1 MKQIRNASRRRV
13 LLAASATLGATLL
26 GLPAGAWARTL
37 DEIIASKKIVFGVNP
52 TLPPLGIFNDK
63 NEIDGFD
70 VEVANKIGELLGV
83 KTEIVQ
89 VGSPDRIP
97 FVSSGKIDAVLG
109 AMTITPERQKVIDF
123 TVPVH
128 TEVLG
133 VLTTKS
139 KTYKDWMEL
148 NDPSV
153 RLVEVRGATPVK
165 LVQEKLPKAQLL
177 LLDNYPDAVRAIA
190 QGRADAMIDVMDFM
204 TEHTRKHKVDWRI
217 VDAPIEVYFCAIGVQ
232 KGNDAL
238 REKLSGAIKQLHANG
253 FIDERWKKWFG
264 GPMLHDPR
272 TAPGYNSK

>member
-1 MKQIRNASRRRV
+1 MKQTHFAARRT
-13 LLAASATLGATLL
+13 LLVVGSLAVGSTLLCLSVPASAH
-26 GLPAGAWARTL
+26 TL
-37 DEIIASKKIVFGVNP
+37 DEVMTSKKLVVGVNP

-70 VEVANKIGELLGV
+70 VEIARKLGELLGV
-83 KTEIVQ
+83 KVEIVQ

-97 FVSSGKIDAVLG
+97 FVSSGKIDAALG
-109 AMTITPERQKVIDF
+109 AMTITAERQKVIDF
-123 TVPVH
+123 TVPLH

-139 KTYKDWMEL
+139 KPYKDYMDL
-148 NDPSV
+148 NDPAV

-204 TEHTRKHKVDWRI
+204 TEHTAKHKIDWRI
-217 VDAPIEVYFCAIGVQ
+217 VDAPIDVYFCAVGVQ

-238 REKLSGAIKQLHANG
+238 REKLSGAIKELHRNG
-253 FIDERWKKWFG
+253 YVDERWKKWFG
-264 GPMLHDPR
+264 SPMLHDPR
-272 TAPGYNSK
+272 TAPTYK

>member
-1 MKQIRNASRRRV
+1 MKQIRNVNRRRV
-13 LLAASATLGATLL
+13 LLAASAMLGATLM
-26 GLPAGAWARTL
+26 GLSSGAFGRSL
-37 DEIIASKKIVFGVNP
+37 DEIVASKKIVFGVNP

-70 VEVANKIGELLGV
+70 VDVANKIGEVLGL

-139 KTYKDWMEL
+139 KPYKNWMEL
-148 NDPSV
+148 NDPAV
-153 RLVEVRGATPVK
+153 KLVEVRGATPVK

-204 TEHTRKHKVDWRI
+204 TEHTRKHKIDWRI

-232 KGNDAL
+232 KGSDAL
-238 REKLSGAIKQLHANG
+238 REKLSGAIKQLHASG
-253 FIDERWKKWFG
+253 YIDERWKKWFG

-272 TAPGYNSK
+272 TAPGYK

>member
-1 MKQIRNASRRRV
+1 MKHLGNTARRT
-13 LLAASATLGATLL
+13 LLAGTAAALGMALL
-26 GLPAGAWARTL
+26 GLTPAVSARTL
-37 DEIIASKKIVFGVNP
+37 DEIMASKKLVIGVNP
-52 TLPPLGIFNDK
+52 TLPPLGIFNDR

-70 VEVANKIGELLGV
+70 VDVAKKLGEMLGL

-97 FVSSGKIDAVLG
+97 FVNSGKIDAVLG
-109 AMTITPERQKVIDF
+109 AMTITAERQKVIDF
-123 TVPVH
+123 TVPLH

-139 KTYKDWMEL
+139 KPYKDYMEL
-148 NDPSV
+148 NDPAV

-177 LLDNYPDAVRAIA
+177 LLDNYPDAVRTIA

-204 TEHTRKHKVDWRI
+204 TEHTAKHKIDWRI
-217 VDAPIEVYFCAIGVQ
+217 VEAPIDVYFCAIGVQ

-238 REKLSGAIKQLHANG
+238 REKLSASIKELHRNG
-253 FIDERWKKWFG
+253 YVDERWKKWFG

-272 TAPGYNSK
+272 TAPTYK

>member
-1 MKQIRNASRRRV
+1 MKHIRNAARRTFLAV
-13 LLAASATLGATLL
+13 ASLAIGSALLSLSVPAS
-26 GLPAGAWARTL
+26 ARTL
-37 DEIIASKKIVFGVNP
+37 DEIVASKKLVVGVNP

-70 VEVANKIGELLGV
+70 VDVARKLGELLGV

-109 AMTITPERQKVIDF
+109 AMTITAERQKVIDF
-123 TVPVH
+123 TVPLH

-139 KTYKDWMEL
+139 KPYKDYMDL
-148 NDPSV
+148 NDPAV
-153 RLVEVRGATPVK
+153 KLVEVRGATPVK

-204 TEHTRKHKVDWRI
+204 TEHTAKHKVDWRI
-217 VDAPIEVYFCAIGVQ
+217 VDAPIDVYFCGIGVQ

-238 REKLSGAIKQLHANG
+238 REKLSAAVKELHRNG
-253 FIDERWKKWFG
+253 YVDERWKKWFG

-272 TAPGYNSK
+272 TAPSYK

>member
-1 MKQIRNASRRRV
+1 MKQIRNMARRT
-13 LLAASATLGATLL
+13 LLVAGSLALSSTLL
-26 GLPAGAWARTL
+26 GLPASASARTL
-37 DEIIASKKIVFGVNP
+37 DEILTSKKIVIGVNP

-70 VEVANKIGELLGV
+70 VDVARKLGELLGV

-109 AMTITPERQKVIDF
+109 AMTITAERQKVIDF
-123 TVPVH
+123 TVPLH

-133 VLTTKS
+133 VLTTKA
-139 KTYKDWMEL
+139 KPYKDWMEL
-148 NDPSV
+148 NNPAV
-153 RLVEVRGATPVK
+153 RLVEVRGSTPVK
-165 LVQEKLPKAQLL
+165 LAQEKLPKAQLL

-204 TEHTRKHKVDWRI
+204 TEHTAKHKVDWRI
-217 VDAPIEVYFCAIGVQ
+217 VDAPIDVYFCAVGVQ

-238 REKLSGAIKQLHANG
+238 REKLSGAIKELHRNG
-253 FIDERWKKWFG
+253 YVDERWKKWFG

-272 TAPGYNSK
+272 TAPTYK

>member
-1 MKQIRNASRRRV
+1 MKQIRNANRRRM
-13 LLAASATLGATLL
+13 LLATSAMLGTTML
-26 GLPAGAWARTL
+26 GLPGITSARTL
-37 DEIIASKKIVFGVNP
+37 EEIVASKKIVFGVNP

-70 VEVANKIGELLGV
+70 VDVARKIGEVLGV

-139 KTYKDWMEL
+139 KPYKNWMEL
-148 NDPSV
+148 NDPAV
-153 RLVEVRGATPVK
+153 KLVEVRGATPVK

-217 VDAPIEVYFCAIGVQ
+217 VDTPIEVYFCAIGVQ

-253 FIDERWKKWFG
+253 YIDERWKKWFG

-272 TAPGYNSK
+272 TAPGYK

>member
-1 MKQIRNASRRRV
+1 MKRIRNAARRT
-13 LLAASATLGATLL
+13 LLVAGSLAIGSTLL
-26 GLPAGAWARTL
+26 GLSASASARTL
-37 DEIIASKKIVFGVNP
+37 DEIVASKKLVVGVNP

-70 VEVANKIGELLGV
+70 VDVARKLGELLGV

-109 AMTITPERQKVIDF
+109 AMTITAERQKVIDF
-123 TVPVH
+123 TVPLH

-139 KTYKDWMEL
+139 KPYKDYMDL
-148 NDPSV
+148 NDPAV
-153 RLVEVRGATPVK
+153 KLVEVRGSTPVK

-204 TEHTRKHKVDWRI
+204 TEHTAKHKVDWRI
-217 VDAPIEVYFCAIGVQ
+217 VDAPIDVYFCGIGVQ

-238 REKLSGAIKQLHANG
+238 REKLSAAVKELHRNG
-253 FIDERWKKWFG
+253 YVDERWKKWFG

-272 TAPGYNSK
+272 SAPSYK

>member
-1 MKQIRNASRRRV
+1 MKHLGNTARRT
-13 LLAASATLGATLL
+13 LLAGTSAALGMALL
-26 GLPAGAWARTL
+26 GLTPAVSARTL
-37 DEIIASKKIVFGVNP
+37 DEIMASKKLVIGVNP
-52 TLPPLGIFNDK
+52 TLPPLGIFNDR

-70 VEVANKIGELLGV
+70 VDVAKKLGEMLGL

-97 FVSSGKIDAVLG
+97 FVNSGKIDAVLG
-109 AMTITPERQKVIDF
+109 AMTITAERQKVIDF
-123 TVPVH
+123 TVPLH

-139 KTYKDWMEL
+139 KPYKDYMEL
-148 NDPSV
+148 NDPAV

-204 TEHTRKHKVDWRI
+204 TEHTAKHKIDWRI
-217 VDAPIEVYFCAIGVQ
+217 VEAPIDVYFCAIGVQ

-238 REKLSGAIKQLHANG
+238 REKLSASIKELHRNG
-253 FIDERWKKWFG
+253 YVDERWKKWFG

-272 TAPGYNSK
+272 TAPTYK

>member
-1 MKQIRNASRRRV
+1 MKQIRNMARRT
-13 LLAASATLGATLL
+13 LLVAGSLALGSTLL
-26 GLPAGAWARTL
+26 GLPASASARTL
-37 DEIIASKKIVFGVNP
+37 DEIVASKKIVIGVNP

-70 VEVANKIGELLGV
+70 VDVARKLGELLGV

-109 AMTITPERQKVIDF
+109 AMTITAERQKVIDF
-123 TVPVH
+123 TVPLH

-133 VLTTKS
+133 VLTTKA
-139 KTYKDWMEL
+139 KPYKNWMEL
-148 NDPSV
+148 DDPAV
-153 RLVEVRGATPVK
+153 RLVEVRGSTPVK
-165 LVQEKLPKAQLL
+165 LAQEKLPKAQLL

-204 TEHTRKHKVDWRI
+204 TEHTAKHKVDWRI
-217 VDAPIEVYFCAIGVQ
+217 VDAPIDVYFCAVGVQ

-238 REKLSGAIKQLHANG
+238 REKLSGAIKELHRNG
-253 FIDERWKKWFG
+253 YVDERWKKWFG

-272 TAPGYNSK
+272 TAPTYK

>member
-1 MKQIRNASRRRV
+1 MKQTHFAARRT
-13 LLAASATLGATLL
+13 LLVVGSLAVGSTLLCLSVPASAH
-26 GLPAGAWARTL
+26 TL
-37 DEIIASKKIVFGVNP
+37 DEVMTSKKLVVGVNP

-70 VEVANKIGELLGV
+70 VEIARKLGELLGV
-83 KTEIVQ
+83 KVEIVQ

-109 AMTITPERQKVIDF
+109 AMTITAERQKVIDF
-123 TVPVH
+123 TVPLH

-139 KTYKDWMEL
+139 KPYKDYMDL
-148 NDPSV
+148 NDPAV

-204 TEHTRKHKVDWRI
+204 TEHTAKHKIDWRI
-217 VDAPIEVYFCAIGVQ
+217 VDAPIDVYFCAVGVQ

-238 REKLSGAIKQLHANG
+238 REKLNGAIKELHRNG
-253 FIDERWKKWFG
+253 YVDERWKKWFG
-264 GPMLHDPR
+264 SPMLHDPR
-272 TAPGYNSK
+272 TAPTYK

>member
-1 MKQIRNASRRRV
+1 MKHIRNAARRT
-13 LLAASATLGATLL
+13 LLAGAALALGSAML
-26 GLPAGAWARTL
+26 GLPVAVSARTL
-37 DEIIASKKIVFGVNP
+37 DEIVASKKLVIGVNP

-70 VEVANKIGELLGV
+70 VDIAKKLGEVLGV

-109 AMTITPERQKVIDF
+109 AMTITAERQKVIDF
-123 TVPVH
+123 TVPLH

-133 VLTTKS
+133 VLTTKA
-139 KTYKDWMEL
+139 KPYKDYMEL
-148 NDPSV
+148 NDPAV

-204 TEHTRKHKVDWRI
+204 TEHTAKYKIDWRI
-217 VDAPIEVYFCAIGVQ
+217 VDAPIDVYFCAIGVQ

-238 REKLSGAIKQLHANG
+238 REKLSAAVKELHRNG
-253 FIDERWKKWFG
+253 YVDERWKKWFG

-272 TAPGYNSK
+272 SAPTYK

>member
-1 MKQIRNASRRRV
+1 MKRIRNAARRTFV
-13 LLAASATLGATLL
+13 VAGSLAIGSVLL
-26 GLPAGAWARTL
+26 GLSVSVSARTL
-37 DEIIASKKIVFGVNP
+37 DEIVASKKLIVGVNP

-70 VEVANKIGELLGV
+70 VDIARKLGELLGV

-123 TVPVH
+123 TVPLH

-139 KTYKDWMEL
+139 KPYKDYMDL
-148 NDPSV
+148 NDPAV
-153 RLVEVRGATPVK
+153 KLVEVRGATPVK

-204 TEHTRKHKVDWRI
+204 TEHTAKHKVDWRI
-217 VDAPIEVYFCAIGVQ
+217 VDAPIEVYFCGIGVQ

-238 REKLSGAIKQLHANG
+238 REKLSAAVKELHRNG
-253 FIDERWKKWFG
+253 YVDERWKKWFG

-272 TAPGYNSK
+272 TAPSYK

>member
-1 MKQIRNASRRRV
+1 MKHIRNAARRT
-13 LLAASATLGATLL
+13 LLAGAALALGSAML
-26 GLPAGAWARTL
+26 GLPVTASARTL
-37 DEIIASKKIVFGVNP
+37 DEIVASKKLVIGVNP

-70 VEVANKIGELLGV
+70 VDIAKKLGEVLGV

-109 AMTITPERQKVIDF
+109 AMTITAERQKVIDF
-123 TVPVH
+123 TVPLH

-133 VLTTKS
+133 VLTTKA
-139 KTYKDWMEL
+139 KPYKDYMEL
-148 NDPSV
+148 NDPAV

-204 TEHTRKHKVDWRI
+204 TEHTAKYKIDWRI
-217 VDAPIEVYFCAIGVQ
+217 VDAPIDVYFCAIGVQ

-238 REKLSGAIKQLHANG
+238 REKLSAAVKELHRNG
-253 FIDERWKKWFG
+253 YVDERWKKWFG

-272 TAPGYNSK
+272 SAPTYK

>member
-1 MKQIRNASRRRV
+1 MKRIGNAARRTL
-13 LLAASATLGATLL
+13 LLAGSLAIGSTLL
-26 GLPAGAWARTL
+26 GLSALASARTL
-37 DEIIASKKIVFGVNP
+37 DEIVASKKLIVGVNP

-70 VEVANKIGELLGV
+70 VDVARKLGELLGV

-109 AMTITPERQKVIDF
+109 AMTITAERQKVIDF
-123 TVPVH
+123 TVPLH

-139 KTYKDWMEL
+139 KPYKDYMDL
-148 NDPSV
+148 NDPAV
-153 RLVEVRGATPVK
+153 KLVEVRGATPVK

-204 TEHTRKHKVDWRI
+204 TEHTAKHKVDWRI
-217 VDAPIEVYFCAIGVQ
+217 VDAPIDVYFCGIGVQ

-238 REKLSGAIKQLHANG
+238 REKLSAAVKELHRNG
-253 FIDERWKKWFG
+253 YVDERWKKWFG

-272 TAPGYNSK
+272 TAPSYK

>member
-1 MKQIRNASRRRV
+1 MKQIRNMARRT
-13 LLAASATLGATLL
+13 LLVAGSLALGSTLL
-26 GLPAGAWARTL
+26 GLPASASARTL
-37 DEIIASKKIVFGVNP
+37 DEIVASKKIVIGVNP

-70 VEVANKIGELLGV
+70 VDVARKLGELLGV

-109 AMTITPERQKVIDF
+109 AMTITAERQKVIDF
-123 TVPVH
+123 TVPLH

-133 VLTTKS
+133 VLTTKA
-139 KTYKDWMEL
+139 KPYKNWMEL
-148 NDPSV
+148 DDPAV
-153 RLVEVRGATPVK
+153 RLVEVRGSTPVK
-165 LVQEKLPKAQLL
+165 LAQEKLPKAQLL

-204 TEHTRKHKVDWRI
+204 TEHTARHKVDWRI
-217 VDAPIEVYFCAIGVQ
+217 VDAPIDVYFCAVGVQ

-238 REKLSGAIKQLHANG
+238 REKLSGAIKELHRNG
-253 FIDERWKKWFG
+253 YVDERWKKWFG

-272 TAPGYNSK
+272 TAPTYK

>member
-1 MKQIRNASRRRV
+1 MKPIRNASRRQV
-13 LLAASATLGATLL
+13 LFAATAALGSTVL
-26 GLPAGAWARTL
+26 GLPTLASARSL
-37 DEIIASKKIVFGVNP
+37 DEIVASKKIVFGVNP
-52 TLPPLGIFNDK
+52 TLPPLGLFNDK

-70 VEVANKIGELLGV
+70 VEVAHKIGELLGV
-83 KTEIVQ
+83 KTQIVQ

-133 VLTTKS
+133 VLTTKA
-139 KTYKDWMEL
+139 KPYKDWMEL
-148 NDPSV
+148 NDPTV

-238 REKLSGAIKQLHANG
+238 RTKLSGAIKQLHADG

-272 TAPGYNSK
+272 TAPGYN

>member
-1 MKQIRNASRRRV
+1 MKQIRNANRRRV
-13 LLAASATLGATLL
+13 LLATSAILGTTLL
-26 GLPAGAWARTL
+26 GLPGITSARTL
-37 DEIIASKKIVFGVNP
+37 EEIVASKKIVFGVNP

-70 VEVANKIGELLGV
+70 VDVARKIGEVLGV

-139 KTYKDWMEL
+139 KPYKNWMEL
-148 NDPSV
+148 NDPAV
-153 RLVEVRGATPVK
+153 KLVEVRGATPVK

-217 VDAPIEVYFCAIGVQ
+217 VDTPIEVYFCAIGVQ

-238 REKLSGAIKQLHANG
+238 REKLSGVIKQLHANG
-253 FIDERWKKWFG
+253 YIDERWKKWFG

-272 TAPGYNSK
+272 TAPGYK

>member
-1 MKQIRNASRRRV
+1 MKQIRNMARRT
-13 LLAASATLGATLL
+13 LLVAGSLALGSTLL
-26 GLPAGAWARTL
+26 GLPASASARTL
-37 DEIIASKKIVFGVNP
+37 DEILTSKKIVIGVNP

-70 VEVANKIGELLGV
+70 VDVARKLGELLGV

-109 AMTITPERQKVIDF
+109 AMTITAERQKVIDF
-123 TVPVH
+123 TVPLH

-133 VLTTKS
+133 VLTTKA
-139 KTYKDWMEL
+139 KPYKDWMEL
-148 NDPSV
+148 NDPAV
-153 RLVEVRGATPVK
+153 RLVEVRGSTPVK
-165 LVQEKLPKAQLL
+165 LAQEKLPKAQLL

-204 TEHTRKHKVDWRI
+204 TEHTAKHKVDWRI
-217 VDAPIEVYFCAIGVQ
+217 VDAPIDVYFCAVGVQ

-238 REKLSGAIKQLHANG
+238 REKLSGAIKELHRNG
-253 FIDERWKKWFG
+253 YVDERWKKWFG

-272 TAPGYNSK
+272 TAPTYK

>member
-1 MKQIRNASRRRV
+1 MKQIRNAVRRA
-13 LLAASATLGATLL
+13 LLAAGSLALGSTLL
-26 GLPAGAWARTL
+26 GLPASASARTL
-37 DEIIASKKIVFGVNP
+37 DEIVASKKIVIGVNP

-70 VEVANKIGELLGV
+70 VEIARKLGELLGV

-109 AMTITPERQKVIDF
+109 AMTITAERQKVIDF
-123 TVPVH
+123 TVPLH

-133 VLTTKS
+133 VLTTKA
-139 KTYKDWMEL
+139 KPYKDWMEL

-153 RLVEVRGATPVK
+153 KLVEVRGATPVK

-204 TEHTRKHKVDWRI
+204 TEHTAKHKIDWRI
-217 VDAPIEVYFCAIGVQ
+217 VDAPIDVYFCAIGVQ

-238 REKLSGAIKQLHANG
+238 REKLSGAIKELHRNG
-253 FIDERWKKWFG
+253 YVDERWKKWFG

-272 TAPGYNSK
+272 TAPGYK

>member
-1 MKQIRNASRRRV
+1 VAGS
-13 LLAASATLGATLL
+13 LAIGSALL
-26 GLPAGAWARTL
+26 GLSVSASARTL
-37 DEIIASKKIVFGVNP
+37 DEIVASKKLVVGVNP

-70 VEVANKIGELLGV
+70 VDVARKLGELLGV

-109 AMTITPERQKVIDF
+109 AMTITAERQKVIDF
-123 TVPVH
+123 TVPLH

-139 KTYKDWMEL
+139 KPYKDYMDL
-148 NDPSV
+148 NDPAV
-153 RLVEVRGATPVK
+153 KLVEVRGATPVK

-204 TEHTRKHKVDWRI
+204 TEHTAKHKVDWRI
-217 VDAPIEVYFCAIGVQ
+217 VDAPIDVYFCGIGVQ

-238 REKLSGAIKQLHANG
+238 REKLSAAVKELHRNG
-253 FIDERWKKWFG
+253 YVDERWKKWFG

-272 TAPGYNSK
+272 TAPSYK

>member
-1 MKQIRNASRRRV
+1 MKRIRNAARRT
-13 LLAASATLGATLL
+13 LLVAGSLAIGSALL
-26 GLPAGAWARTL
+26 GLSVSASARTL
-37 DEIIASKKIVFGVNP
+37 DEIVASKKLVVGVNP

-70 VEVANKIGELLGV
+70 VDVARKLGELLGV

-109 AMTITPERQKVIDF
+109 AMTITAERQKVIDF
-123 TVPVH
+123 TVPLH

-139 KTYKDWMEL
+139 KPYKDYMDL
-148 NDPSV
+148 NDPAV
-153 RLVEVRGATPVK
+153 KLVEVRGATPVK

-204 TEHTRKHKVDWRI
+204 TEHTAKHKVDWRI
-217 VDAPIEVYFCAIGVQ
+217 VDAPIDVYFCGIGVQ

-238 REKLSGAIKQLHANG
+238 REKLSAAVKELHRNG
-253 FIDERWKKWFG
+253 YVDERWKKWFG

-272 TAPGYNSK
+272 TAPSYK

>member
-1 MKQIRNASRRRV
+1 MKQIRNANRRRL
-13 LLAASATLGATLL
+13 LLASSAMLGTTLL
-26 GLPAGAWARTL
+26 GLPGITSARTL
-37 DEIIASKKIVFGVNP
+37 EEIVASKKIVFGVNP

-70 VEVANKIGELLGV
+70 VDVARKIGEVLGV

-139 KTYKDWMEL
+139 KPYKNWMEL
-148 NDPSV
+148 NDPAV
-153 RLVEVRGATPVK
+153 KLVEVRGATPVK

-217 VDAPIEVYFCAIGVQ
+217 VDTPIEVYFCAIGVQ

-253 FIDERWKKWFG
+253 YIDERWKKWFG

-272 TAPGYNSK
+272 TAPGYK

>member
-1 MKQIRNASRRRV
+1 MKQITNAARR
-13 LLAASATLGATLL
+13 TLL
-26 GLPAGAWARTL
+26 VVGSLAIGSTLLSLTVSASARTL
-37 DEIIASKKIVFGVNP
+37 DEIVASKKLVVGVNP

-70 VEVANKIGELLGV
+70 VDVARKLGELLGV

-109 AMTITPERQKVIDF
+109 AMTITAERQKVIDF
-123 TVPVH
+123 TVPLH

-139 KTYKDWMEL
+139 KPYKDYMDL
-148 NDPSV
+148 NDPAV
-153 RLVEVRGATPVK
+153 KLVEVRGATPVK

-204 TEHTRKHKVDWRI
+204 TEHTAKHKVDWRI
-217 VDAPIEVYFCAIGVQ
+217 VDAPIDVYFCGIGVQ

-238 REKLSGAIKQLHANG
+238 REKLSAAVKELHRNG
-253 FIDERWKKWFG
+253 YVDERWKKWFG

-272 TAPGYNSK
+272 TAPSYK

>member
-1 MKQIRNASRRRV
+1 MKQIRNTIRR
-13 LLAASATLGATLL
+13 TLL
-26 GLPAGAWARTL
+26 VAGSFALGSALMGLSAMSSARTL
-37 DEIIASKKIVFGVNP
+37 DEIVASKKLVIGVNP

-70 VEVANKIGELLGV
+70 VDVARKLGELLGV

-109 AMTITPERQKVIDF
+109 AMTITAERQKVIDF
-123 TVPVH
+123 TVPLH

-133 VLTTKS
+133 VLTTKA
-139 KTYKDWMEL
+139 KPYKDWMEL
-148 NDPSV
+148 NDPAV

-204 TEHTRKHKVDWRI
+204 TEHTAKHKIDWRI

-238 REKLSGAIKQLHANG
+238 REKLSAAVKEMHKSGYV
-253 FIDERWKKWFG
+253 DERWKKWFG
-264 GPMLHDPR
+264 APMLHDPR
-272 TAPGYNSK
+272 TAPTYK

>member
-1 MKQIRNASRRRV
+1 MKSFKHANRRTFMAAGSIALMSGLAGFPGLAS
-13 LLAASATLGATLL
+13 
-26 GLPAGAWARTL
+26 ARTL
-37 DEIIASKKIVFGVNP
+37 ADIVASKKLVVGVNP

-70 VEVANKIGELLGV
+70 VDVARKLGELLGV

-97 FVSSGKIDAVLG
+97 FVVSSKIDAVLG
-109 AMTITPERQKVIDF
+109 AMTITAERQKVIDF
-123 TVPVH
+123 TIPLH
-128 TEVLG
+128 TEILG

-139 KTYKDWMEL
+139 KTYKEMMDL
-148 NDPSV
+148 NDATV
-153 RLVEVRGATPVK
+153 RLVQVRGSTPVK
-165 LVQEKLPKAQLL
+165 LAQEKLPKAQLL

-204 TEHTRKHKVDWRI
+204 TEHTAKHKVDWRI
-217 VDAPIEVYFCAIGVQ
+217 VDAPIDVYFCAVGVQ

-238 REKLSGAIKQLHANG
+238 REKLNGAIKELHRNG
-253 FIDERWKKWFG
+253 YVDDRWKKWFG

-272 TAPGYNSK
+272 THATYK

>member
-1 MKQIRNASRRRV
+1 MKLISNAARRT
-13 LLAASATLGATLL
+13 LLAVAATALGTALL
-26 GLPAGAWARTL
+26 GVPVAAPARTL
-37 DEIIASKKIVFGVNP
+37 DEIMASKRLVIGVNP
-52 TLPPLGIFNDK
+52 TLPPLGIFNDR

-70 VEVANKIGELLGV
+70 VDVARKLGEMLGL

-97 FVSSGKIDAVLG
+97 FVNSGKIDAVLG

-123 TVPVH
+123 TVPLH

-139 KTYKDWMEL
+139 KPYKDYTEL
-148 NDPSV
+148 NDPAV

-204 TEHTRKHKVDWRI
+204 TEHTAKHKIDWRI
-217 VDAPIEVYFCAIGVQ
+217 VDAPIDVYFCAIGVQ

-238 REKLSGAIKQLHANG
+238 REKLSAAIKELHRNG
-253 FIDERWKKWFG
+253 YVDERWKKWFG

-272 TAPGYNSK
+272 TAPTYK

>member
-1 MKQIRNASRRRV
+1 MKRIRNAARRT
-13 LLAASATLGATLL
+13 LLVAGSLAIGSALL
-26 GLPAGAWARTL
+26 GLSVSASARTL
-37 DEIIASKKIVFGVNP
+37 DEIVASKKLIVGVNP

-70 VEVANKIGELLGV
+70 VDVARKLGELLGV

-109 AMTITPERQKVIDF
+109 AMTITAERQKVIDF
-123 TVPVH
+123 TVPLH

-139 KTYKDWMEL
+139 KPYKDYMDL
-148 NDPSV
+148 NDPAV
-153 RLVEVRGATPVK
+153 KLVEVRGATPVK

-204 TEHTRKHKVDWRI
+204 TEHTAKHKVDWRI
-217 VDAPIEVYFCAIGVQ
+217 VDAPIDVYFCGIGVQ

-238 REKLSGAIKQLHANG
+238 REKLSAAVKELHRNG
-253 FIDERWKKWFG
+253 YVDERWKKWFG

-272 TAPGYNSK
+272 TAPSYK

>member
-1 MKQIRNASRRRV
+1 MKRIRNAARRT
-13 LLAASATLGATLL
+13 LLAAGSLVIGSALL
-26 GLPAGAWARTL
+26 GLSVSASARTL
-37 DEIIASKKIVFGVNP
+37 DEIVASKKLVVGVNP

-70 VEVANKIGELLGV
+70 VDVARKLGELLGV
-83 KTEIVQ
+83 KVEIVQ

-109 AMTITPERQKVIDF
+109 AMTITAERQKVIDF
-123 TVPVH
+123 TVPLH

-139 KTYKDWMEL
+139 KPYKDYMDL
-148 NDPSV
+148 NDPAV
-153 RLVEVRGATPVK
+153 KLVEVRGATPVK

-204 TEHTRKHKVDWRI
+204 TEHTAKHKVDWRI
-217 VDAPIEVYFCAIGVQ
+217 VDAPIDVYFCGIGVQ

-238 REKLSGAIKQLHANG
+238 REKLSAAVKELHRNG
-253 FIDERWKKWFG
+253 YVDERWKKWFG

-272 TAPGYNSK
+272 TAPSYK